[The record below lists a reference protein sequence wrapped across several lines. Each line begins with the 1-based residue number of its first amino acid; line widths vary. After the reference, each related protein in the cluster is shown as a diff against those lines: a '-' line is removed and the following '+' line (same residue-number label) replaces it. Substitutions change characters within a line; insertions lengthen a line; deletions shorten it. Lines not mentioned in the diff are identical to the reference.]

1 MSIKNLFKD
10 DFSIKN
16 KEAINER
23 IAKNI
28 NKTYSENVSLANRL
42 SDKIAYAAGTWTF
55 IIVFL
60 CVMILWMLINTL
72 HIFWQAFD
80 PFPYILLNL
89 CLSTVAALQAP
100 VILMSQRRQDEKD
113 RLRDEMDYVIN
124 AKNEILIEEILKRL
138 DRMEHKCDTLIMRFH
153 NNKEAK

>member
-1 MSIKNLFKD
+1 MELINVSIKNLFKD

-16 KEAINER
+16 KEAMNER

-124 AKNEILIEEILKRL
+124 AQNEIVIEEILKRL
-138 DRMEHKCDTLIMRFH
+138 DRMEH
-153 NNKEAK
+153 